1 MCLFYLFQWK
11 FAFLALGRPEYLQ
24 DSDIVSSRFQVCV
37 LFFHTLA
44 ATYVGLNIIM
54 YFFIMR
60 LVYISLCILILCYV
74 TEERCVW
81 RLGTI
86 PGFGA
91 LWQRSQKVVCYKSG
105 KKAIAADV
113 FDFFISLVFMIYNVS
128 HKYFLFW
135 VAEPTH
141 LREAC

>member
-1 MCLFYLFQWK
+1 MLLSNVLFYLFQWK

-24 DSDIVSSRFQVCV
+24 DSDVVSSRFQVCV
-37 LFFHTLA
+37 LFFNTLA
-44 ATYVGLNIIM
+44 STYVGLNIIM

-91 LWQRSQKVVCYKSG
+91 L
-105 KKAIAADV
+105 
-113 FDFFISLVFMIYNVS
+113 
-128 HKYFLFW
+128 
-135 VAEPTH
+135 
-141 LREAC
+141 